1 MDLGARFARVEAAA
15 ASLRGLA
22 PRTALAAETR
32 RVWRAEIAASTALAH
47 SSLDPAEVDALLDE
61 GLALGGH
68 PLSDYVLV
76 RSYAEASR
84 WVAEQRTIARGD
96 PRPLLT
102 VDELRQLNARA
113 SLARGGAW
121 RLGNPA
127 HDLIVAPA
135 AWLVPREID
144 GIVDRYKRGP
154 GELAV
159 ALWLARFLGRLNRI
173 RPFEGANGRTS
184 RLAANLILRRMDY
197 PPIVFE
203 RRERERYHTALGA
216 AEASEPRALAELIA
230 RALLRTCD
238 RLRAAVDATDEPLA
252 ALRSLA
258 GADYGALAKAAQR
271 GRLRTVTRGGRYF
284 TTRRWVAEYRATRS
298 PGAANPES

>member
-1 MDLGARFARVEAAA
+1 MDDDARFARVDRAAA
-15 ASLRGLA
+15 ALRALS
-22 PRTALAAETR
+22 PRAQLAAETR
-32 RVWRAEIAASTALAH
+32 RVWRSEIAASTALAH
-47 SSLDPAEVDALLDE
+47 SSLDPAEVDALLDD

-68 PLSDYVLV
+68 PLEHYVLV

-84 WVAEQRTIARGD
+84 WITEQRTIARGD
-96 PRPLLT
+96 PRPLIA

-121 RLGNPA
+121 RLGNPG
-127 HDLIVAPA
+127 HHLIVAPA
-135 AWLVPREID
+135 AWLVPREVD
-144 GIVDRYKRGP
+144 GTIDRYKRGP
-154 GELAV
+154 GEEPV

-184 RLAANLILRRMDY
+184 RLAANLVLRRMDY

-203 RRERERYHTALGA
+203 RRDRARYRAALEA
-216 AEASEPRALAELIA
+216 AEASDPLPLADLIA

-238 RLRAAVDATDEPLA
+238 RLRAAADAADDPLV

-258 GADYGALAKAAQR
+258 GSDYGALAKAAQR
-271 GRLRTVTRGGRYF
+271 GRLRTVMRGGRYY
-284 TTRRWVAEYRATRS
+284 TTRRWVAEYRAIRS
-298 PGAANPES
+298 PASAIPEA